1 MKENNQKKRN
11 PHESGCA
18 FLIMILHDDYTN
30 WTVSPDN
37 ERHNVASALSV
48 IPVGTKIFE
57 IKNSFSRLSMNIPSK
72 VKTDAI
78 TEIKFIFEKTR
89 MKLAM

>member
-1 MKENNQKKRN
+1 M
-11 PHESGCA
+11 
-18 FLIMILHDDYTN
+18 
-30 WTVSPDN
+30 
-37 ERHNVASALSV
+37 HNVASALSV

-72 VKTDAI
+72 VRTDAI

>member
-1 MKENNQKKRN
+1 MN
-11 PHESGCA
+11 
-18 FLIMILHDDYTN
+18 
-30 WTVSPDN
+30 
-37 ERHNVASALSV
+37 NVASALSV
-48 IPVGTKIFE
+48 IPVGTKICE

>member
-1 MKENNQKKRN
+1 
-11 PHESGCA
+11 
-18 FLIMILHDDYTN
+18 MILHDDYTN
-30 WTVSPDN
+30 WTGSPDN
-37 ERHNVASALSV
+37 EMHNVASALSV

>member
-1 MKENNQKKRN
+1 MV
-11 PHESGCA
+11 
-18 FLIMILHDDYTN
+18 T
-30 WTVSPDN
+30 PDN
-37 ERHNVASALSV
+37 EMHNVASALSV

-72 VKTDAI
+72 VKTDEI
-78 TEIKFIFEKTR
+78 TEIKFISEKTR

>member
-1 MKENNQKKRN
+1 
-11 PHESGCA
+11 
-18 FLIMILHDDYTN
+18 MILHDDYTN

-48 IPVGTKIFE
+48 IPVGTKICE
-57 IKNSFSRLSMNIPSK
+57 IKNIPSK